1 MRMPAILALLVTLL
15 LWPARP
21 APALTLCLTNCS
33 CTVSATPLVFG
44 AYDPLSPGVVD
55 GTSQVTV
62 TCNVNSILGLLGAQV
77 QVNYEL
83 ALGGGTSGDPSARAM
98 SSALHYRLYLD
109 AARTVPWGDGSNGT
123 GTITGSH
130 IMIAVLNPQPAS
142 TTYTVYGRV
151 PARQVVPVGSYVD
164 AITVTLTY

>member
-1 MRMPAILALLVTLL
+1 MRHPATLALLIVLL

-33 CTVSATPLVFG
+33 CTVSATPLSFG

-62 TCNVNSILGLLGAQV
+62 TCNINSILGLLGAQV
-77 QVNYEL
+77 QLNYEL
-83 ALGGGTSGDPSARAM
+83 SLGGGTSGDPSARAM
-98 SSALHYRLYLD
+98 SSALAYRLYLD

-123 GTITGSH
+123 STITGSA
-130 IMIAVLNPQPAS
+130 IMVTLNPQPVS
-142 TTYTVYGRV
+142 TTYTVYGRI
-151 PARQVVPVGSYVD
+151 PARQAVPVGSYVD